1 MRSCMI
7 CNKVFTSHKA
17 LKIHQRIHSGEKP
30 FQCHL
35 CEAAFTQRCHLS
47 DHQHTHTGAQ
57 PYACNYCD
65 QFFTT
70 QSSRRRHERRIHK
83 IGVFVKDHECSVCCF
98 KFSTKYS
105 LDRHLRRHGNVEKVR
120 GTIAAS
126 PIELQMKH
134 DANLVSVAKP
144 LVGDVSSEADYPYLE
159 EVEGRNCNEI
169 YADKASNKVGQQVDE
184 IAKSDIKTEKHESAN
199 TFDQSM
205 QNIDSGLLEKETN
218 NFTHG
223 QHQKLKD
230 KVCEICHKT
239 FRYGLSRHLR
249 NVHKYHGNGKT
260 CELCGMIYSS
270 NKTLQRHMQVV
281 HDTSIVQQSYNSI
294 MCDECGALV
303 QTKHGL
309 ESHKAKCH

>member
-1 MRSCMI
+1 MT

-30 FQCHL
+30 YQCHL
-35 CEAAFTQRCHLS
+35 CEAAFTQQCHLS

-83 IGVFVKDHECSVCCF
+83 IGVFSKDYQCSVCCL

-105 LDRHLRRHGNVEKVR
+105 LDRHSRRHGNVEKVR
-120 GTIAAS
+120 GVAGAS
-126 PIELQMKH
+126 PIDNHTKH
-134 DANLVSVAKP
+134 DTNSVSVAKA
-144 LVGDVSSEADYPYLE
+144 LVDAVYGETDHPCLDEAD
-159 EVEGRNCNEI
+159 GRNYNEMD
-169 YADKASNKVGQQVDE
+169 ASKAPNENGQPIGE
-184 IAKSDIKTEKHESAN
+184 IVKSDVKTEKHEPASS
-199 TFDQSM
+199 FDQEM
-205 QNIDSGLLEKETN
+205 QNIGSSLFEKGTN
-218 NFTHG
+218 NLTQG
-223 QHQKLKD
+223 QRQKLKH

-239 FRYGLSRHLR
+239 FKGGLSKHLR
-249 NVHKYHGNGKT
+249 NVHKYQGNGKT
-260 CELCGMIYSS
+260 CELCGLIYC
-270 NKTLQRHMQVV
+270 NIRTLQRHMRVV
-281 HDTSIVQQSYNSI
+281 HDINTVQQSYSSI